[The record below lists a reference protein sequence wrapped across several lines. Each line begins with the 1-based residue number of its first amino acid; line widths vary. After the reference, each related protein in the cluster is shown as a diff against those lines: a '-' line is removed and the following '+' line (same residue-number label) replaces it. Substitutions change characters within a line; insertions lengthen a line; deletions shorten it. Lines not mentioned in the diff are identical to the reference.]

1 MEEFE
6 AKPMSQPD
14 LPESTNVQLQIQALR
29 QLILSTLLLVLVV
42 SGAFNIFLLRQYRTV
57 KAELAPMKANAAQI
71 IQQCN
76 TINAT
81 ANDLAKKFLEY
92 GRTHPDFMP
101 ILNKYGIRSAGAT
114 GAPPSTSLAPSVPG
128 MTPSTTPTAPIAA
141 PKK

>member
-14 LPESTNVQLQIQALR
+14 LPEATNVQLQIQSLR
-29 QLILSTLLLVLVV
+29 QLILSTLLLVLVI
-42 SGAFNIFLLRQYRTV
+42 SGAFNIFMWRQYRTI
-57 KAELAPMKANAAQI
+57 KAELAPMQANAAQI

-128 MTPSTTPTAPIAA
+128 MTPTAPIAA